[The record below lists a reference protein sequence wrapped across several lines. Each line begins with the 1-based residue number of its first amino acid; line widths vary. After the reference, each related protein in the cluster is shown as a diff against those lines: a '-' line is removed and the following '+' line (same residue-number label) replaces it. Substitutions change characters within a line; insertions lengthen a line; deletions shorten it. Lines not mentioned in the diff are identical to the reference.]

1 MYGRGKKVSKQKAQN
16 EKKKKEKIDEIKGM
30 IRNIW
35 TLFETEEEKEKTE
48 IREKKTLI
56 IDYIK
61 IEQLEIL
68 GHFLSNSNNKK
79 IIINQK

>member
-1 MYGRGKKVSKQKAQN
+1 
-16 EKKKKEKIDEIKGM
+16 M

-35 TLFETEEEKEKTE
+35 TLFETEEEKEKKE
-48 IREKKTLI
+48 IRKKKTLI

-68 GHFLSNSNNKK
+68 G
-79 IIINQK
+79 

>member
-1 MYGRGKKVSKQKAQN
+1 
-16 EKKKKEKIDEIKGM
+16 M

-35 TLFETEEEKEKTE
+35 TLFETEEEKEKKE

-68 GHFLSNSNNKK
+68 GHFLNNSNNKK
-79 IIINQK
+79 IIINQKKQVISIIMIILSMKVMVIEIETHH